1 MFNFVDQ
8 GSRCFHL
15 VLADKMPRF
24 AEKHDNFYRQAK
36 VAGYR
41 ARSAFKLL
49 HLDEQYSLFA
59 GVKNAV
65 DLCAAP
71 GSWSQAL
78 AHILRRSHLHQ
89 DARAGGEGEVHPDA
103 EEDAVGGVGSGAAE
117 GGAVAATDESE
128 SAERHREPIIVAVDL
143 QEIAPIEGV
152 IILQGDITSKATAA
166 AIIGQFP
173 PGERADLVVC
183 DGAPDVTGLHDLDNY
198 LQAQLLLA
206 ALSTATFILRPGGD
220 FVAKVFK
227 QEDASLL
234 LTQMRAFFRYVCV
247 AKPPASRSTSTEAF
261 VVCKG
266 YAPPA
271 GYEPSMDT
279 PYYGMVRPGA
289 ALLVAP
295 PTAAASAVA
304 GSLSSEGGCESP
316 AAPADGAA
324 RDSTAIEAATV
335 NDVLVP
341 YIACGDLSGFSRIVD
356 ATKPLETP

>member
-1 MFNFVDQ
+1 
-8 GSRCFHL
+8 
-15 VLADKMPRF
+15 MPRF

-89 DARAGGEGEVHPDA
+89 DARAGGEGEVRPVA
-103 EEDAVGGVGSGAAE
+103 EEDAE
-117 GGAVAATDESE
+117 GGAGTAGPVAAAADETVT
-128 SAERHREPIIVAVDL
+128 AERHREPIIVAVDL

-279 PYYGMVRPGA
+279 PYYGMARPGA
-289 ALLVAP
+289 ALMVAP
-295 PTAAASAVA
+295 PTAVA
-304 GSLSSEGGCESP
+304 SEGGGSSISGSCCGSAAADAAVDGPCSDASP
-316 AAPADGAA
+316 
-324 RDSTAIEAATV
+324 ATV

-341 YIACGDLSGFSRIVD
+341 YIACGDLSGCSRALG
-356 ATKPLETP
+356 ATKPIETA

>member
-1 MFNFVDQ
+1 
-8 GSRCFHL
+8 
-15 VLADKMPRF
+15 MPRF

-49 HLDEQYSLFA
+49 HLDEQYSLFS
-59 GVKNAV
+59 GVKNVV

-78 AHILRRSHLHQ
+78 AHILRSSSLNQ
-89 DARAGGEGEVHPDA
+89 DARAGGEGEVRPDA
-103 EEDAVGGVGSGAAE
+103 EEESA
-117 GGAVAATDESE
+117 GGAGAGPAPSVDVAAI
-128 SAERHREPIIVAVDL
+128 SADERHREPIIVAVDL

-152 IILQGDITSKATAA
+152 IVLQGDITSKATAA

-266 YAPPA
+266 FAPPA

-289 ALLVAP
+289 ELLVAP
-295 PTAAASAVA
+295 IDGAAHVAADAGKFCASAVP
-304 GSLSSEGGCESP
+304 STSD
-316 AAPADGAA
+316 AA
-324 RDSTAIEAATV
+324 AATAEATIAETAEVV

-341 YIACGDLSGFSRIVD
+341 YIACGDLSGFCRISALQKVVEH
-356 ATKPLETP
+356 P